1 MAILDDS
8 NHRIDP
14 ATVSVMPTGNKW
26 GLILGAA
33 GVIMGLLFYVLGIID
48 YTGTKSNL
56 LPNLIQWSV
65 SAAIFYL
72 AIQAHRDE
80 DLGGFISLGQCVRLG
95 AYMGLIAGIITAIY
109 MFVHIKFLQPDFMN
123 IAIDAAVNS
132 AEAKGQDPDQVRKGM
147 EMMSWIFSPASMTM
161 IAFLGS
167 IISSLL
173 IALIAGLF
181 MKKEFRR
188 TF

>member
-33 GVIMGLLFYVLGIID
+33 GVILSLLFFLLGIID
-48 YTGTKSNL
+48 YTGTKSKL

-65 SAAIFYL
+65 TGAIFYL
-72 AIQAHRDE
+72 AIKAHRDE
-80 DLGGFISLGQCVRLG
+80 DLGGWISLGQCIKLG
-95 AYMGLIAGIITAIY
+95 AYMGLIAGIMTAIY
-109 MFVHIKFLQPDFMN
+109 MFVHIKFIQPDFLN
-123 IAIDAAVNS
+123 LITEAAENQ
-132 AEAKGQDPDQVRKGM
+132 AEANGQDPEQVKKGM
-147 EMMSWIFSPASMTM
+147 EMVRWMFTPSTM
-161 IAFLGS
+161 AVIAFIGS
-167 IISSLL
+167 VITSVVISL
-173 IALIAGLF
+173 IEGLF